1 MIHYWDIIKQAWRI
15 TIHNRWLWVM
25 GLFAAMLSNVGQ
37 YNSLL
42 SALDGGGWA
51 RLLNSLSKYWYGG
64 LSLVSF
70 TIHNPL
76 MLISGLL
83 GLVIIVAL
91 LFFAI
96 NSQILLVQKIQA
108 SIKSEGKK
116 SLPAPKMSFWQ
127 QIKTNWPTFWP
138 TAGLIIFVKLVL
150 FIGLVIVSLS
160 MAGAYLIRQPITSI
174 FVYIFFILLFLILIW
189 LVGMWGRYWLF
200 LFLSDKNSGWVA
212 SAKKA
217 WQTLYKNL
225 LPSLEMFIIVIL
237 INILV
242 SLVWIFIIGLLAIPY
257 SLLSLLLIR
266 YLSFSET
273 LLTIVAEILLIAGFM
288 VVIGIITVLEYSLWL
303 SFIDKLSNKKIVAK
317 ISHVFHRS

>member
-1 MIHYWDIIKQAWRI
+1 MIRYGDIIKQAWRI
-15 TIHNRWLWVM
+15 TIKSRWLWIM
-25 GLFAAMLSNVGQ
+25 GLFAAMLSNIGQ

-42 SALDGGGWA
+42 NAFDGGGWA
-51 RLLNSLSKYWYGG
+51 RFLNSLSNYWHSG
-64 LSLVSF
+64 LLLVNSAL
-70 TIHNPL
+70 HNPL
-76 MLISGLL
+76 LFVSGLL
-83 GLVIIVAL
+83 GLIIIVAL

-96 NSQILLVQKIQA
+96 NSQILLVQKIQT

-127 QIKTNWPTFWP
+127 QIKTNWPTFWL
-138 TAGLIIFVKLVL
+138 TTGIIISIKFILLVT
-150 FIGLVIVSLS
+150 LVIVSLS
-160 MAGAYLIRQPITSI
+160 MASAYLIRQPIISI
-174 FVYIFFILLFLILIW
+174 FVYILFVLFFLILIW

-200 LFLSDKNSGWVA
+200 LFLSDKKSGWA
-212 SAKKA
+212 APAKKA
-217 WQTLYKNL
+217 WKMLCENL
-225 LPSLEMFIIVIL
+225 LPSLEMFIIIIL

-266 YLSFSET
+266 YLSFSEV
-273 LLTIVAEILLIAGFM
+273 LLTLIAEILLIAGFM